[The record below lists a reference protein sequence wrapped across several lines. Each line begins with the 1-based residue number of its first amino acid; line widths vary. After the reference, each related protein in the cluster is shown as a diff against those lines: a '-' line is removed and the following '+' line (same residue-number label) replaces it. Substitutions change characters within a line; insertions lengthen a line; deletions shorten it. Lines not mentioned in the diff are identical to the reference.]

1 MKKNIGIIDKII
13 RFVVIDLLLG
23 LSYLGKDIP
32 DNLAFVSFI
41 IIILL
46 VISMITSY
54 SVIYHLLNIST
65 RENKTGTKT
74 ET

>member
-1 MKKNIGIIDKII
+1 MKKNIGITDKII

-32 DNLAFVSFI
+32 ESLAYISFI
-41 IIILL
+41 IVILL

-54 SVIYHLLNIST
+54 SPIYHLLKIST
-65 RENKTGTKT
+65 RENSTGTNT
-74 ET
+74 EI